1 LDSHINENISTI
13 TIKLGQEEKYVLG
26 TGGESIQFTEILGTC
41 MGELLK
47 VILILSL
54 NAINLKVE

>member
-26 TGGESIQFTEILGTC
+26 TEGESIQFTEILGTC